1 MRRGVV
7 LVGFN
12 GGNPVKE
19 IVKLIGIVK
28 VVGGLFSNGFLDS
41 FHIGLGSCGFG
52 HGQHSQ

>member
-28 VVGGLFSNGFLDS
+28 VVGG
-41 FHIGLGSCGFG
+41 
-52 HGQHSQ
+52 